1 MENKSKNT
9 RYLIVSLIFVLILC
23 IFVFTFQAVRMRE
36 KSAETISDIGG
47 IYMSGMGDHVADL
60 EIPEGF
66 ETGKEAGL

>member
-23 IFVFTFQAVRMRE
+23 IFVFTFQAVHMRE

-47 IYMSGMGDHVADL
+47 IYMSGMGDHVA
-60 EIPEGF
+60 EHFGTTI
-66 ETGKEAGL
+66 GLRDRKSVV